1 MYQNFIFRP
10 VEKEEAEQAVAMENV
25 CFPPNEVCSRDMILS
40 RIDRIPDYFLVAE
53 DRDTGKLAAFLS
65 GIATDEE
72 RFRDEFFSDAG
83 LHNPDGKNIMILG
96 LNVLPA
102 YRRRGLAREMM
113 RTYLRREYER
123 GRDMVKLTC
132 LPSKIEM
139 YEKMG
144 FTDEGLSNSTW
155 GGELW
160 HEMSHRRE
168 ERKI

>member
-10 VEKEEAEQAVAMENV
+10 VEKEEAEQAVAMENI
-25 CFPPNEVCSRDMILS
+25 CFPPNEACSRDMILS

-72 RFRDEFFSDAG
+72 WFRDEFFSDAG

-96 LNVLPA
+96 INVLPA

-160 HEMSHRRE
+160 HEMSRRRE

>member
-10 VEKEEAEQAVAMENV
+10 VEKEEAEQAVAMENI
-25 CFPPNEVCSRDMILS
+25 CFPPNEACSRDMILS

-72 RFRDEFFSDAG
+72 LFRDEFFSDAG

-96 LNVLPA
+96 INVLPA

-160 HEMSHRRE
+160 HEMSRRRE